1 MSENHAIVF
10 GASGLIGWAMVDQ
23 LLASYPTPGTFAS
36 VTAVANRP
44 IDLAEAHWPKP
55 EAGRPDL
62 RLVSGIDLRGDVG
75 SLADTLK
82 QQAPSADKI
91 THIYYF
97 VFTAIGQDLEEEVAV
112 NKKMLQNVIDGVSSL
127 SQNLK
132 FVVFPGGT
140 RGYGIYIP
148 GGTFSA
154 PLKED
159 MVNNLPADYA
169 KTVAYPQ
176 FRNVLTEA
184 CIGKSWTWCEICPD
198 AIVSFPEHYTRYNG
212 PKVLTDFLLV
222 KIGFTPNGSQFSL
235 ALHWAQYLSLYAYNH
250 RIGPRTQAEG
260 GPAKDKAAA
269 VEVPFPGVTA
279 GYESLCSPVSASTIA
294 HLAIYAGQNPERCGD
309 GRLFNI
315 ADSDAPSKMRDIWP
329 RLAAW
334 FGLVG
339 TGPEARSNTEPL
351 PSEYVEQYQAVFGE
365 HCLGNAVRGGV
376 GAGRKQLDSVG
387 SWLTF
392 DRQLSLDRLRDAG
405 FKERRDPIDG
415 WLEAF
420 EMFRKAGLIL

>member
-23 LLASYPTPGTFAS
+23 LLAPYPAPGTFAS
-36 VTAVANRP
+36 ITAVANRP
-44 IDLAEAHWPKP
+44 IDLGEAHWPEP
-55 EAGRPDL
+55 EAGRRPDL
-62 RLVSGIDLRGDVG
+62 RLVSGVDLRGDAG
-75 SLADTLK
+75 ALADTLRR
-82 QQAPSADKI
+82 QVPNADKI
-91 THIYYF
+91 THVYYF
-97 VFTAIGQDLEEEVAV
+97 VFTSVGSDLEEEVAV

-127 SQNLK
+127 SQSLK

-140 RGYGIYIP
+140 RGYGIYVP
-148 GGTFSA
+148 GGTFTA
-154 PLKED
+154 PLTED
-159 MVNNLPADYA
+159 MVNNLPEDYA

-184 CIGKSWTWCEICPD
+184 CRGKSWTWCEICPD
-198 AIVSFPEHYTRYNG
+198 AI
-212 PKVLTDFLLV
+212 
-222 KIGFTPNGSQFSL
+222 IGFTPNGSQFSL

-250 RIGPRTQAEG
+250 GISPRAQGTDKG
-260 GPAKDKAAA
+260 GDKAAV

-294 HLAIYAGQNPERCGD
+294 QLAIYAGQHPDRCGD

-315 ADSDAPSKMRDIWP
+315 ADADAPTKMRDLWP

-339 TGPEARSNTEPL
+339 VGPEARSDTEPL
-351 PSEYVEQYQAVFGE
+351 PSEYVERYQGVFGE
-365 HCLGNAVRGGV
+365 HGLDKAVKGGV

-387 SWLTF
+387 TWLTF
-392 DRQLSLDRLRDAG
+392 DRQLSLDRLRAAG
-405 FKERRDPIDG
+405 FEERRDPIEG
-415 WLEAF
+415 WLKAF
-420 EMFRKAGLIL
+420 EKFREAGLIL

>member
-1 MSENHAIVF
+1 MSETHAIVF

-36 VTAVANRP
+36 VAAVANRP
-44 IDLAEAHWPKP
+44 IDLAEAHWPEP
-55 EAGRPDL
+55 AADRPAL
-62 RLVSGIDLRGDVG
+62 RLVSGVDLRGDAG
-75 SLADTLK
+75 ALADTLK
-82 QQAPSADKI
+82 QQVPNADKI
-91 THIYYF
+91 THVYYF
-97 VFTAIGQDLEEEVAV
+97 VFTSVGHDLEEEVAV
-112 NKKMLQNVIDGVSSL
+112 NKKMLENVVDAVSIL

-132 FVVFPGGT
+132 FIVFPGGT

-159 MVNNLPADYA
+159 MMNNLPADYA
-169 KTVAYPQ
+169 KTVVYPQ
-176 FRNVLTEA
+176 FRKVLADA
-184 CIGKSWTWCEICPD
+184 CKGKSWTWCEICPD
-198 AIVSFPEHYTRYNG
+198 AI
-212 PKVLTDFLLV
+212 
-222 KIGFTPNGSQFSL
+222 IGFTPNGSQFSL

-250 RIGPRTQAEG
+250 GIGPRTQRG
-260 GPAKDKAAA
+260 QGTDKEEATTVA
-269 VEVPFPGVTA
+269 VPFPGVSA
-279 GYESLCSPVSASTIA
+279 GYESLCSPVSARTIA
-294 HLAIYAGQNPERCGD
+294 RLAIYAGQNPERCGD

-315 ADSDAPSKMRDIWP
+315 GDADAPTKMHDLWP

-339 TGPEARSNTEPL
+339 TGPEHRSDAELL
-351 PSEYVEQYQAVFGE
+351 PSEYVERYQGVFGE
-365 HCLGNAVRGGV
+365 HGLDKAVKGGV

-392 DRQLSLDRLRDAG
+392 DRQLSLDRLREAG
-405 FKERRDPIDG
+405 FQERRDPIVG